1 MTGGN
6 FNDGKAKR
14 LTELIQAVVSQDRL
28 DPAEALPPLRRV
40 LVEDLSSTHIRNP
53 THRAA
58 LASSFSNHLSAQ
70 RDICVRP
77 KNTCLWVLKKRCD
90 FSRSSSFRVCAY
102 LVGPVA

>member
-53 THRAA
+53 P
-58 LASSFSNHLSAQ
+58 SGVSFQFQQPFECSAF
-70 RDICVRP
+70 RP
-77 KNTCLWVLKKRCD
+77 DL
-90 FSRSSSFRVCAY
+90 FF
-102 LVGPVA
+102 